1 MRTDLAAHR
10 VALAVTDQAPIFE
23 LAVPCEVFG
32 IDRPDLA
39 DPWYDL
45 QVCTVDPGTTV
56 AHGFV
61 AHGAGDMDDLVRADT
76 VVVPAC
82 ANVHRAPSPELVEA
96 VRAAH
101 TAGARIAAI
110 CSGAFV
116 LAAAGL
122 LDGRRATTHW
132 MHTHEL
138 ARRHPEVCLDPKVL
152 YVEDGGIYTSA
163 GTAAGLDLCLELV
176 RVDHGAAVANALAR
190 RLVTPPHRT
199 GGQAQYVEL
208 PAVAR
213 DDTTLG
219 PLLEWARG
227 RLDGPL
233 TLTDLARQAGISR
246 RTLARRFEETIG
258 VPPCAGSS
266 RSASAVRNTC
276 WKPARC
282 PWNRCPPPAGSA
294 VRRIYAVT
302 SSATWAS
309 RRRRTASP
317 SSAVMVP
324 ATDHP
329 RPVCR
334 CVGIADRPVQLR
346 PGRRKAPPCV
356 TRDPVEATGF
366 ESQAC
371 RRRTAPDVTAA
382 SPASQRR
389 VPHPVADRHRVRTEL
404 RLADFRPPVAAIGQV
419 LTEHPQLALVPRTV
433 SSVRL
438 VSTDLRH
445 IRIGGE
451 KYPGGQQASSCGC
464 TGPRA
469 G

>member
-32 IDRPDLA
+32 IDRPDLT

-190 RLVTPPHRT
+190 RLVTPPHRM

-258 VPPCAGSS
+258 VPPMRWLQQERIRRAQHLLETSTLPVEQV
-266 RSASAVRNTC
+266 SAASGL
-276 WKPARC
+276 
-282 PWNRCPPPAGSA
+282 GSA
-294 VRRIYAVT
+294 TNLRRHFVRDVGLAPQAYRFAFLGSHGPGDGPSET
-302 SSATWAS
+302 RMPL
-309 RRRRTASP
+309 RRHS
-317 SSAVMVP
+317 
-324 ATDHP
+324 
-329 RPVCR
+329 
-334 CVGIADRPVQLR
+334 
-346 PGRRKAPPCV
+346 
-356 TRDPVEATGF
+356 
-366 ESQAC
+366 
-371 RRRTAPDVTAA
+371 
-382 SPASQRR
+382 
-389 VPHPVADRHRVRTEL
+389 
-404 RLADFRPPVAAIGQV
+404 
-419 LTEHPQLALVPRTV
+419 
-433 SSVRL
+433 
-438 VSTDLRH
+438 
-445 IRIGGE
+445 
-451 KYPGGQQASSCGC
+451 
-464 TGPRA
+464 
-469 G
+469 